1 MLEPVEAPR
10 VRLDSPTRLIPT
22 TFRHQAPT
30 TTLPRSEREVM
41 LEAPPTVRAA
51 EEHAGQCGHD
61 PSAHGGQ
68 ARPGR
73 RAGLGPRGGAFSPPA
88 AGAAGRRRRAGT
100 AARGGAA
107 RASSGPRSGPAP
119 ARP

>member
-1 MLEPVEAPR
+1 M
-10 VRLDSPTRLIPT
+10 RLT
-22 TFRHQAPT
+22 TANPEVTARGITPIT
-30 TTLPRSEREVM
+30 SSTTLPSSEPEVV

-73 RAGLGPRGGAFSPPA
+73 RPGLGRGAGAFSPRA
-88 AGAAGRRRRAGT
+88 AGAAGRRRPAGT
-100 AARGGAA
+100 GARGGAA
-107 RASSGPRSGPAP
+107 RARSGPRSGPAP